1 MTSIVVN
8 VTSVRRATSQ
18 RATPFLSG
26 VVLLWSFRSLGS
38 SAAVLKQLL
47 DLQLTQLRTSRTRAA
62 CSCRHRIS
70 RYQIKKPKTANFI
83 GIKYNSQSIFT
94 SLSHSNQENNTTS
107 HPGQQVFQAEGEKKF
122 GGKQPIMTEGK
133 WELAGIAR
141 CANFDIPNPQKRG
154 VFTNGSLGVCT
165 KLAARARC
173 LICQALFI
181 HRLWVTTGVWEFVGF
196 CQVNQRSGRPGDW
209 TTP

>member
-1 MTSIVVN
+1 MDNPILILHDTRPMTSIVVN
-8 VTSVRRATSQ
+8 VTSGRRATSQ

-62 CSCRHRIS
+62 SSCRHRIS

-94 SLSHSNQENNTTS
+94 SLSHSNQENTTCIS
-107 HPGQQVFQAEGEKKF
+107 RRQDLFQG
-122 GGKQPIMTEGK
+122 EGK
-133 WELAGIAR
+133 KIWRKTA
-141 CANFDIPNPQKRG
+141 
-154 VFTNGSLGVCT
+154 
-165 KLAARARC
+165 
-173 LICQALFI
+173 I
-181 HRLWVTTGVWEFVGF
+181 H
-196 CQVNQRSGRPGDW
+196 D
-209 TTP
+209 